1 MQDVKQLADQGARG
15 VKVVLTD
22 IDDTLTHEGKLVREA
37 YDALWDLH
45 AAGIAVVPVTG
56 RPAGW
61 CDAIVRQ
68 WPVDAVIGEN
78 GAFVYFERNGVL
90 AARFHPNALADA
102 LESDQDKTNPHA
114 RPLSAFPSHERIE
127 QIRERL
133 VPARDRVLAKFP
145 KARVAKDQPY
155 RIFDLAIDFRE
166 EPPDLGFDVAEQIR
180 AELAAQGLV
189 AKVSSIHVN
198 AWFGKYDKLDMSRR
212 VARDLFGV
220 TAADQVVFVG
230 DSPNDAPMFGGFPLS
245 VGVANV
251 RRFVDRMEHLPRY
264 VTKNE
269 GGAGFAEV
277 ARVLLDTRP
286 AC

>member
-1 MQDVKQLADQGARG
+1 MRDVGLLQTEGARG

-22 IDDTLTHEGKLVREA
+22 IDDTLTVQGKLVQEA
-37 YDALWDLH
+37 YDALWSLH

-78 GAFVYFERNGVL
+78 GAFVYYERNGVL
-90 AARFHPNALADA
+90 AAQFHPNALADEKE
-102 LESDQDKTNPHA
+102 LDKTDPHA
-114 RPLSAFPSHERIE
+114 RPPSSFPSHDMIE
-127 QIRERL
+127 AIRERL
-133 VPARDRVLAKFP
+133 TPARDAVLARFP
-145 KARVAKDQPY
+145 LARVAKDQPY

-166 EPPDLGFDVAEQIR
+166 EPPDLGFEVAEEIR
-180 AELAAQGLV
+180 AELTRHGLT

-198 AWFGKYDKLDMSRR
+198 AWFGKYDKLAMSRR
-212 VARDLFGV
+212 VVRDLFKV
-220 TAADQVVFVG
+220 TSPEQVVFVG

-251 RRFVDRMEHLPRY
+251 RRFGNRMECFPQY
-264 VTKNE
+264 VTHAE

-277 ARVLLDTRP
+277 VRVLLDAKP

>member
-1 MQDVKQLADQGARG
+1 MRDVSLLQTEGARG

-22 IDDTLTHEGKLVREA
+22 IDDTLTVNGKLVREA
-37 YDALWDLH
+37 YDALWDLR

-78 GAFVYFERNGVL
+78 GAFVFFERDGVL
-90 AARFHPNALADA
+90 AARFHPNALADKA
-102 LESDQDKTNPHA
+102 RDPDKTDPHA
-114 RPLSAFPSHERIE
+114 RPPSTFPSHDQIE
-127 QIRERL
+127 AIRERL
-133 VPARDRVLAKFP
+133 IPARDAVLARIP
-145 KARVAKDQPY
+145 GSRVAKDQPY

-180 AELAAQGLV
+180 VELASHGMV

-198 AWFGKYDKLDMSRR
+198 AWYGKYDKLDMSRR
-212 VARDLFGV
+212 VVRDLFNC
-220 TAADQVVFVG
+220 TAPEHVVFVG

-251 RRFVDRMEHLPRY
+251 RRFEDRIEHLPRY
-264 VTKNE
+264 VTQSE

-277 ARVLLDTRP
+277 ARVLLDARP